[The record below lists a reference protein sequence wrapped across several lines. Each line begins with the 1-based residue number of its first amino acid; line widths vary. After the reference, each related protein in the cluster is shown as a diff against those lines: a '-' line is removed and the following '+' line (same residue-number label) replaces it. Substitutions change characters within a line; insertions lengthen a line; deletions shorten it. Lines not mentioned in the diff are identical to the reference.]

1 MQQRARVLLAALC
14 ALTFCF
20 ISVNGLGTVLLPG
33 DVYIEFIGSV
43 YSGSSCRVPDVK
55 VLQAINAIKWTL
67 GRLNDVNFT
76 NGLKLGLRVS
86 PTCQSVERATQVTHQ
101 LIVEM
106 GNNDTIDVV
115 GVIGSEFSS
124 ESEAISRMLSSMPDQ
139 YRLLQ
144 VSWGATSASLRNRE
158 LYRNFFRTIPADD
171 IQVQVMYEFLVAA
184 RWTMITMIYIN
195 DSYGRGGFRELSER
209 LVGSDICVV
218 GTVAIEPEK
227 YNVTMLE
234 DVVRNKVYK
243 INETRNEPPVSGIIV
258 FGSYQILEALF
269 QAIHNLENDN
279 KTAHFNRPSLI
290 LSETG
295 TYFEGKFPNVSKG
308 AFVLSP
314 PRRIISEFQTHWKN
328 SLTISETLKAEA
340 NANRFFKE
348 MFEGLMNCQFSNE
361 VHLNYCR
368 PMAPE
373 EQTMHAAQSMYTQY
387 AIQSALVTAFSVK
400 RVHSTACL
408 TGGACDAFNFVNM
421 TKRSAFIDAIQN
433 QNIVFDRDFG
443 GLRLQEF
450 QSQPPLT
457 ALTVRFEGSSDVKFV
472 PSNMFPEYELYN
484 HRLDSVR
491 CSQKDAPCLIKVAT
505 YNKLTS
511 LDKSLLSDIRDYED
525 NNTVLSWPNIRKSQ
539 CTDGYRSDFCLSQRS
554 DPSVLYHKGDMYI
567 VGIVPV
573 HNTGTTP
580 LKCGN
585 IKRGGLDNVEA
596 IRYGISTGSGAF
608 GGAKIGVILID
619 SCNDPQIIQEKIL
632 TLHRLGVYVDG
643 KYEPVADKI
652 LGYVGGWGSD
662 VTTAAAK
669 ITSRLGLVQISYAS
683 TAPSLSDRD
692 VYPYFLRVPSADDYQ
707 AATLLKIVKALGGST
722 IQVIYSETIYGEG
735 GRGLIQKL
743 AAKPEYNL
751 CIGNEIGVSKNTDP
765 TTIVESLRKSKESQI
780 VVAFIGSFEL
790 EYIIGYLNEKLD
802 LNEFLF
808 VASEGWGLRSDM
820 FRYRNLQGTI
830 TVVSRLWTTDG
841 FKSHLKALRPD
852 NKDNPWLLPYME
864 MIYGCYFESS
874 FDKSSYRKCNGTENL
889 DEAKGVYSIDS
900 WAPFAERA
908 VSVLLKGAASTLQKV
923 CGTALSVCPEYYNST
938 GVLLTEVKRQEELA
952 EPQDIA
958 TRRVFNDN
966 GDGTIGYRIYAIDVN
981 GKANKLGTS
990 DSLGFQFP
998 VLQYYTYRPSAS
1010 ITTKCTD
1017 GVVCRKCYTQ
1027 PTSPPGSG
1035 QTAFPGGAVAA
1046 IVALAVF
1053 ACVLL
1058 VVLLCIWKRTGC
1070 HLRCDALNPPLD
1082 DTYLTAPLDNT
1093 YLTAIYAEQRRN
1105 HGVDGSETPTT
1116 VIKTTDDYHL
1126 LNHKRVAMERP
1137 AGSFPRGDNIQSVA
1151 VLPGNENVTSVVPC
1165 VGTLNSKSSDNNL
1178 QAPPAHD
1185 LGAFKTSSKHV
1196 TLSKSDLTA
1205 PIHSNI
1211 PALEQ
1216 QGASRDAVDTVTGL

>member
-1 MQQRARVLLAALC
+1 MQQRARVLLAPLC

-20 ISVNGLGTVLLPG
+20 ISVKGLGTVLLPG

-43 YSGSSCRVPDVK
+43 YSDSSCRVPVVE

-115 GVIGSEFSS
+115 GVIGSDFSS
-124 ESEAISRMLSSMPDQ
+124 ESEAISRMLSPLPDQ

-171 IQVQVMYEFLVAA
+171 IQVQVMHEFLVAA
-184 RWTMITMIYIN
+184 RWTMLTVIYMN
-195 DSYGRGGFRELSER
+195 DTYGRGGFWELSER

-218 GTVAIEPEK
+218 GSVAIEPEK
-227 YNVTMLE
+227 YNVTVLE
-234 DVVRNKVYK
+234 DVVRNEVYK
-243 INETRNEPPVSGIIV
+243 INDTRDEPPVSGIIV
-258 FGSYQILEALF
+258 FGSYQIVEALF
-269 QAIHNLENDN
+269 QAIQNLENDN
-279 KTAHFNRPSLI
+279 KSAHFNRPSLI

-328 SLTISETLKAEA
+328 SLTISQTLKAEA
-340 NANRFFKE
+340 NANRYFKE
-348 MFEGLMNCQFSNE
+348 MFEGLMNCQFFNE
-361 VHLNYCR
+361 VQANYCR

-400 RVHSTACL
+400 RVHSAACL
-408 TGGACDAFNFVNM
+408 TGGACDAFKLANM

-433 QNIVFDRDFG
+433 QNITFDRDFG

-450 QSQPPLT
+450 QSQHLLT

-484 HRLDSVR
+484 HRLDSQR
-491 CSQKDAPCLIKVAT
+491 CAQKDAPCLIKVAT
-505 YNKLTS
+505 YSKLTS

-525 NNTVLSWPNIRKSQ
+525 NNTVLTWPNIRKSQ

-573 HNTGTTP
+573 HNSGTTP
-580 LKCGN
+580 LKCGD
-585 IKRGGLDNVEA
+585 IKRGGLDIVEA
-596 IRYGISTGSGAF
+596 IRYGISTRSGAF
-608 GGAKIGVILID
+608 GGAKIGVILVD

-643 KYEPVADKI
+643 KYEPVAEKI

-662 VTTAAAK
+662 VSTAAAK

-735 GRGLIQKL
+735 GRSLIQTL
-743 AAKPEYNL
+743 AAKPDYNL
-751 CIGNEIGVSKNTDP
+751 CIGNEIGVSKNTNL
-765 TTIVESLRKSKESQI
+765 TSIVESLRKSKESQI

-790 EYIIGYLNEKLD
+790 EYIIGYLNLKLA
-802 LNEFLF
+802 LYEFLF
-808 VASEGWGLRSDM
+808 IASEGWGLRSDM
-820 FRYRNLQGTI
+820 SRYRNLQGTI
-830 TVVSRLWTTDG
+830 TVASRLWWTTDG
-841 FKSHLKALRPD
+841 FESHLKALRPD
-852 NKDNPWLLPYME
+852 NKENPWFRPYLE
-864 MIYGCYFESS
+864 MIYGCYLESS
-874 FDKSSYRKCNGTENL
+874 FDKSFNRKCNGTENL
-889 DEAKGVYSIDS
+889 DGAKGVFSIDS

-923 CGTALSVCPEYYNST
+923 CGSTLSVCPEYYNST
-938 GVLLTEVKRQEELA
+938 GVLLTEVKLQKELA
-952 EPQDIA
+952 EPLD
-958 TRRVFNDN
+958 TTPRRVFTAN

-990 DSLGFQFP
+990 DILNDSLAFHFP
-998 VLQYYTYRPSAS
+998 VEQYYIYRPSTS

-1017 GVVCRKCYTQ
+1017 GVVCRKCYPQ

-1058 VVLLCIWKRTGC
+1058 VVLLCICKRTGC
-1070 HLRCDALNPPLD
+1070 RLRCDALNPPLD
-1082 DTYLTAPLDNT
+1082 DTYQTAPLDNT
-1093 YLTAIYAEQRRN
+1093 YLTAIYAQQRQQ

-1126 LNHKRVAMERP
+1126 LHDKRVPMERP
-1137 AGSFPRGDNIQSVA
+1137 AGSFPGGDNIQCVA
-1151 VLPGNENVTSVVPC
+1151 VLPGNENVASVVPC
-1165 VGTLNSKSSDNNL
+1165 VGTLNSRQSDNNL
-1178 QAPPAHD
+1178 QAPLAHD
-1185 LGAFKTSSKHV
+1185 LGAFKTSSKHA

-1216 QGASRDAVDTVTGL
+1216 QDA